1 MAAAAHKLARI
12 VYHLVRYG
20 VAYVKKTEEAYAE
33 QVRERLERQL
43 RRRARE
49 LGYELK
55 PVEESAAPA
64 PA

>member
-1 MAAAAHKLARI
+1 M
-12 VYHLVRYG
+12 RYG

-43 RRRARE
+43 RRRAKE

-55 PVEESAAPA
+55 PSGAPV